1 MVKQI
6 TSNWISR
13 CEEIRLD
20 NIGRGFTAILATREM
35 GEKWDYHDILSSY
48 KTDVSNSELANR
60 INQIIKMGDAKNYVC
75 AGRKS
80 NDWTNHTP
88 RHKKWKTFKF

>member
-6 TSNWISR
+6 TPNWISR

-20 NIGRGFTAILATREM
+20 NITRGFIAIIATRQM
-35 GEKWDYHDILSSY
+35 GGKWKCTDAFKSY

-60 INQIIKMGDAKNYVC
+60 INQIIKIGDAKNYVC

-80 NDWTNHTP
+80 NDWTNQMP
-88 RHKKWKTFKF
+88 RYKKWKIFKF

>member
-20 NIGRGFTAILATREM
+20 NISRGFTAILTTREM

-48 KTDVSNSELANR
+48 KIDVSNSELANR
-60 INQIIKMGDAKNYVC
+60 INQIIKMGDAKTMFV
-75 AGRKS
+75 
-80 NDWTNHTP
+80 
-88 RHKKWKTFKF
+88 